1 MPCFSVMNT
10 YNTKTPTIEN
20 YDEYKHAGVT
30 DKQIQEKY
38 SMNDTEL
45 DKLIFTN
52 YEKFKLV
59 MENNSQPQRKKK
71 KKLET
76 CTHIITTQQL
86 LQMTA

>member
-1 MPCFSVMNT
+1 MFRVFSLMNT
-10 YNTKTPTIEN
+10 YNTKTPTIES

-38 SMNDTEL
+38 SMNDMEL

-59 MENNSQPQRKKK
+59 MEKNSKPQRKKK
-71 KKLET
+71 KT
-76 CTHIITTQQL
+76 
-86 LQMTA
+86 

>member
-1 MPCFSVMNT
+1 MFRYSKNESNLLQQRVRHVFSLMNT

-38 SMNDTEL
+38 SMNDMEL

-59 MENNSQPQRKKK
+59 MEKNSKPQRKKK
-71 KKLET
+71 KT
-76 CTHIITTQQL
+76 
-86 LQMTA
+86 